1 MVGVAVKVTELP
13 GQIVVAL
20 APILTLAGKLG
31 FTVVAMLLLVTG
43 PPIAQAAFEVITTV
57 ITWPFIRPDVEYVD
71 PVCPEIL
78 IPFNCH

>member
-1 MVGVAVKVTELP
+1 MGVAVKVTELP

-43 PPIAQAAFEVITTV
+43 PPIAQVAVDVITTV
-57 ITWPFIRPDVEYVD
+57 ITWPFIRAAVEYVD
-71 PVCPEIL
+71 PVCPAIL
-78 IPFNCH
+78 SPFNCH